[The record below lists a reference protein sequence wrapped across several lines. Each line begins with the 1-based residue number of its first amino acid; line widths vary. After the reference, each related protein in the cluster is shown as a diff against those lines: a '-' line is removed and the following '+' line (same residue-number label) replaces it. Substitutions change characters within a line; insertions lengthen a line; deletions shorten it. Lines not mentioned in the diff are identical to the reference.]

1 MDSNAEELQPNEVI
15 SPEEEKFERWRN
27 KIGLY
32 LGPLVFIIFYFLPYS
47 SITYEA
53 HTLSAILLW
62 VIVWWITE
70 PVPLPI
76 TALIGAVLCVV
87 FNVADVKKIFIPFA
101 DPIVFLFLGSFILA
115 EAMAKHGIDKRF
127 AYKILTMKY
136 VGKSTGRIIFVFG
149 AITAFISMWI
159 SNTAATAMML
169 PIAIGIVASI
179 HKIIQEQKGIEIDSK
194 KLKFG
199 TAMMLMTAYSASIGG
214 IGTPVGT
221 PPNLIG
227 IAMIEKFAHFRISF
241 FEWMLFAVPMLLV
254 MFVFLFIVIYFL
266 NRPEISKM
274 NTSSPVIQSAKD
286 KLGKFK
292 IGEINSIIAFLVTVA
307 LWIIPGFIAIIYGTE
322 SSFFKTF
329 NNHFPEAIAALL
341 GASLLFIL
349 PVNRKKL
356 EFTINWKDAVKID
369 WGTLILFGG
378 GLSLG
383 NLMFETKLADYLGNS
398 FINFSGLDTL
408 WGITFV
414 SIYIAIIVS
423 EATSNTASANMIV
436 PVVISICIAGNLNPI
451 PPAIG
456 ATLGA
461 SWGFMLPVSTPPN
474 AIVYGSGLVPITKMI
489 RSGIV
494 FDVIGGVLIW
504 IVLRLILPLLH
515 LA

>member
-1 MDSNAEELQPNEVI
+1 MESNKADFQPNEVI

-27 KIGLY
+27 KTGLF
-32 LGPLVFIIFYFLPYS
+32 LGPLVFLVFYFLPYS
-47 SITYEA
+47 SITYQA

-76 TALIGAVLCVV
+76 TALFGAVLCVI

-179 HKIIQEQKGIEIDSK
+179 HKIIQEEKGIEIDSK

-227 IAMIEKFAHFRISF
+227 IAMIEKFANFRISF
-241 FEWMLFAVPMLLV
+241 FEWMMFALPMLLV
-254 MFVFLFIVIYFL
+254 MYIFLFIVIYFM
-266 NRPEISKM
+266 NKPEISKI
-274 NTSSPVIQSAKD
+274 NTSSSVIQTAKD

-292 IGEINSIIAFLVTVA
+292 IGEINSIIAFFITVI
-307 LWIIPGFIAIIYGTE
+307 LWIIPGFLAVIYGTD
-322 SSFFKTF
+322 SPFFKTF
-329 NNHFPEAIAALL
+329 NNHFPEAIAALI
-341 GASLLFIL
+341 GASLLFVL
-349 PVNRKKL
+349 PVSRKKL
-356 EFTINWKDAVKID
+356 EFTVSWKDAVNID

-398 FINFSGLDTL
+398 FIGFSGLDTV

-436 PVVISICIAGNLNPI
+436 PVVISICIAGNMNPI

-504 IVLRLILPLLH
+504 AMLRLILPLLH
-515 LA
+515 LG